1 MTKTLQRAV
10 KKVSA
15 LPSRDQEA
23 FARWMLRE
31 LAEDARWSRTLRRT
45 RGRLRQLARA
55 ALADHKAGR
64 TRTLDPDRL

>member
-31 LAEDARWSRTLRRT
+31 LADDARWSRTLHRT
-45 RGRLRQLARA
+45 RGKLKELARS

-64 TRTLDPDRL
+64 TRSLDPDRL